1 MLTLLRLSGW
11 QIANAVRHALR
22 DPRRWVPALL
32 VGVFFLF
39 QMRSLLISG
48 VPLPPEFVTTLRAH
62 LGTVRACVFLVLC
75 LTALSY
81 INQGL
86 TGGVLSFSPPDT
98 AFLFPSPV
106 GRKAILL
113 AKLPS
118 ALGPM
123 LLTLAGEAWAFRAF
137 VWLPL
142 GGETGAHAAGWRAAA
157 AAALCVGG
165 WLNIAVAI
173 ELIFGIGAYARWQKI
188 LNGGV
193 FLLVG
198 LIAFLG
204 WKHGLTGLAAI
215 TASGPLTWLFGPC
228 YAAAQVV
235 MAPLVGASAAL
246 WTWPFLAAWYGLTL
260 ALLFARRDN
269 YYEAAARGT
278 ALLQKRRAAQRAGR
292 MFGTGADK
300 GGQTRTT
307 GKPYSLPPFGT
318 GALALLWAHLTAAAK
333 RPLPNFALPLAGGM
347 VAAAACVWAAHA
359 AAPGAPGIDPDDALS
374 VSQLVRMIVGVYLY
388 AFVFTVGLSHY
399 QRSLLRQ
406 TLMRPLPLPAWQVV
420 AGETGARAALGSLPA
435 WTLAL
440 GLAVLHPKGWAL
452 LMLPLIV
459 TLPVFICCL
468 NLILMRVALWY
479 PNTADRV
486 QMFTAS
492 LVQFLLLGPLLLL
505 LSGLQSFP
513 DVLASHKVISPAAAA
528 WLSPLCL
535 LVGCVA
541 SAGMLLRWDVASYA
555 RFEPTE
561 GTKRR
566 ATSRARTVSNLQAMI
581 KKRVR
586 TILVTVIVLLAV
598 LFAGARVEKNL
609 HKPPVPPR
617 TVAARL
623 GDMQVS
629 VSESGTVQPV
639 DKVDVKSKVGGRLL
653 SVPIME
659 GQRVTQGQLIATVDR
674 SQIDPQIA
682 GLRAQLAQAQAR
694 LQQSIAAY
702 NLQVAQSR
710 MAVAQARAGLRT
722 SQTHLGVVAAPARA
736 QDLSQQQQA
745 VTRAR
750 IALDDAQRTRTRRL
764 ALLAK
769 GFVSQSDADATQ
781 VAVDTA
787 ASTLASAQQQL
798 ALLQAGA
805 RPVDVTDARA
815 QVESARV
822 AVQTA
827 QANQGQ
833 NAVALSAIAQ
843 SKAAI
848 AQTQND
854 LAQLEVKLGDT
865 RIIAPANGIV
875 LKRYRQVGEIVQDAT
890 TGFSDT
896 QSLVATLG
904 SKLEVRVGI
913 NEVDIPKVRVGL
925 PVVLH
930 VDALPNV
937 SFAGHVTEIAP
948 ASSNAFADASAGG
961 SSASSGI
968 AKFLVKVG
976 LDKDDTRL
984 RPGMT
989 TDVQIISARHA
1000 HVVLA
1005 PLEAISGTGKTV
1017 QVSVLSARSVKQ
1029 PRTLT
1034 LGLRNDTDVEVTHGL
1049 KPGDKVLIPPI
1060 DATGRR
1066 KISINGG

>member
-1 MLTLLRLSGW
+1 MRALLRLSGW
-11 QIANAVRHALR
+11 QMANAVRQAGR

-32 VGVFFLF
+32 VGAFFLF
-39 QMRSLLISG
+39 QLRSLFISG
-48 VPLPPEFVTTLRAH
+48 VALPPEFVTVLRAH
-62 LGTVRACVFLVLC
+62 LGAVQAGVFLALC

-86 TGGVLSFSPPDT
+86 TGGVLSFSPPDIGY
-98 AFLFPSPV
+98 LFPSPI
-106 GRKAILL
+106 GRRAVLL

-118 ALGPM
+118 ALGPL
-123 LLTLAGEAWAFRAF
+123 LLTLGGEAWAFRAF

-142 GGETGAHAAGWRAAA
+142 GGGAAGQASGIAAVG

-165 WLNIAVAI
+165 WLNLAVAI
-173 ELIFGIGAYARWQKI
+173 ELIFGIGAHARWQKI
-188 LNGGV
+188 LNAGV

-198 LIAFLG
+198 LIAWMG
-204 WKHGLTGLAAI
+204 WKHGLAGL
-215 TASGPLTWLFGPC
+215 TALTERGPLCWLFLPC
-228 YAAAQVV
+228 RAAAQAV
-235 MAPLVGASAAL
+235 MAPLVGASIPR
-246 WTWPFLAAWYGLTL
+246 WTWPLLALWYGLTL
-260 ALLFARRDN
+260 TLLFARRDN
-269 YYEAAARGT
+269 YYEAAARGA

-300 GGQTRTT
+300 GGQTRTD

-318 GALALLWAHLTAAAK
+318 GGMALLWAHLAAAAK
-333 RPLPNFALPLAGGM
+333 RPLPNVVIPLIGGI
-347 VAAAACVWAAHA
+347 VAAGACVWGAHA
-359 AAPGAPGIDPDDALS
+359 AASTTPGMDADDDLS
-374 VSQLVRMIVGVYLY
+374 VAFLVRMCVVVYVY

-399 QRSLLRQ
+399 QHSLQRQ
-406 TLMRPLPLPAWQVV
+406 TLVRPLPLPAWQVV
-420 AGETGARAALGSLPA
+420 ASETGARAVLNSLPA
-435 WTLAL
+435 WTFAL
-440 GLAVLHPKGWAL
+440 TLAVLHPKGWAS
-452 LMLPLIV
+452 LMLPLAV
-459 TLPVFICCL
+459 TLPAFICCL

-479 PNTADRV
+479 PDTSDRV

-492 LVQFLLLGPLLLL
+492 TVQFLLLGPLLLL
-505 LSGLQSFP
+505 LGGLQSLP
-513 DVLASHKVISPAAAA
+513 GTLAAHKAMLPVQAA
-528 WLSPLCL
+528 WLAPLL
-535 LVGCVA
+535 LLAGCIA
-541 SAGMLLRWDVASYA
+541 SAGALLRWDVASYA

-561 GTKRR
+561 GTARR
-566 ATSRARTVSNLQAMI
+566 ATFRASSVSHLLRLMKNKIRPLIITV
-581 KKRVR
+581 
-586 TILVTVIVLLAV
+586 VILLA
-598 LFAGARVEKNL
+598 LLLAGTRVAKNL
-609 HKPPVPPR
+609 HKPPPPPR
-617 TVAARL
+617 TAAARL

-653 SVPIME
+653 SVPIVE
-659 GQRVTQGQLIATVDR
+659 GQRVMRGQLIATVDR

-702 NLQVAQSR
+702 SLQVAQSR
-710 MAVAQARAGLRT
+710 MAVAQARAGLHT
-722 SQTHLGVVAAPARA
+722 SQTHLGVVAAPART
-736 QDLSQQQQA
+736 QDLAQQQQA
-745 VTRAR
+745 VTRAQ
-750 IALDDAQRTRTRRL
+750 IELVDAQRTRTRRL

-815 QVESARV
+815 QVASARV

-843 SKAAI
+843 SRAAI

-854 LAQLEVKLGDT
+854 LAQLEVKLADT
-865 RIIAPANGIV
+865 HIVAPAGGIV
-875 LKRYRQVGEIVQDAT
+875 LKKYRQVGEIVQDAT

-913 NEVDIPKVRVGL
+913 NEVDIPQVRVGL
-925 PVVLH
+925 PVALR
-930 VDALPNV
+930 VDALPNTTFV
-937 SFAGHVTEIAP
+937 GYVTEIAP
-948 ASSNAFADASAGG
+948 ASSNAFADANAGSG
-961 SSASSGI
+961 SSASGI

-976 LDKDDTRL
+976 LDKEDPRL

-1000 HVVLA
+1000 HVVLV
-1005 PLEAISGTGKTV
+1005 PLEAINSAGRTAQVTV
-1017 QVSVLSARSVKQ
+1017 LTARNIKQ
-1029 PRTLT
+1029 PRTIT

-1049 KPGDKVLIPPI
+1049 KPGDKILIVPV
-1060 DATGRR
+1060 DANGRR
-1066 KISINGG
+1066 KFHIGGG

>member
-1 MLTLLRLSGW
+1 MQTLLRLSGW
-11 QIANAVRHALR
+11 QIANAVRQALC
-22 DPRRWVPALL
+22 DPRRWVPAGL

-39 QMRSLLISG
+39 QMHSLFVSG
-48 VPLPPEFVTTLRAH
+48 VPLPPEFGADLRTH
-62 LGTVRACVFLVLC
+62 LGTVRAGVFLVLC

-86 TGGVLSFSPPDT
+86 TGGVLSFSLPDA
-98 AFLFPSPV
+98 AFLFPSPLARRAV
-106 GRKAILL
+106 LL

-118 ALGPM
+118 ALGPL
-123 LLTLAGEAWAFRAF
+123 LLTLGGEAWAFRAF

-142 GGETGAHAAGWRAAA
+142 GGGLAGHASGAAAVA

-165 WLNIAVAI
+165 WMNLAVAI
-173 ELIFGIGAYARWQKI
+173 ELVFGIGAYARWQKM
-188 LNGGV
+188 LNAGV

-198 LIAFLG
+198 AIAFVG
-204 WKHGLTGLAAI
+204 WRHGLAGLAAI
-215 TASGPLTWLFGPC
+215 TSSGLLTWLFAPC
-228 YAAAQVV
+228 YAAAQAV
-235 MAPLVGASAAL
+235 MAPLTGAGIPL
-246 WTWPFLAAWYGLTL
+246 WTWPVLGAWYGLTL

-278 ALLQKRRAAQRAGR
+278 ALLQKKRAAQRSGR
-292 MFGTGADK
+292 MFGTGEDK
-300 GGQTRTT
+300 AGQARAG

-318 GALALLWAHLTAAAK
+318 GGLALLWAHLAAAAK
-333 RPLPNFALPLAGGM
+333 RPLPSVVVPLAGGI
-347 VAAAACVWAAHA
+347 VAAGACVWAAHA
-359 AAPGAPGIDPDDALS
+359 AASTTPGMDADNDLS
-374 VSQLVRMIVGVYLY
+374 VAFLVRLCVTGYLY

-399 QRSLLRQ
+399 QQSLQRQ

-420 AGETGARAALGSLPA
+420 ASETGARAVLNSLPG

-440 GLAVLHPKGWAL
+440 GLAVLHPQGWGM
-452 LMLPLIV
+452 LMLPLAL

-486 QMFTAS
+486 QMFTS
-492 LVQFLLLGPLLLL
+492 SMVQFLMLGPLLLA
-505 LSGLQSFP
+505 LSALQSLP
-513 DVLASHKVISPAAAA
+513 GLLAAHKMISPAASA
-528 WLSPLCL
+528 WLSPLLLLAGCL
-535 LVGCVA
+535 A
-541 SAGMLLRWDVASYA
+541 SAGVLLRWDVASYA
-555 RFEPTE
+555 RFEPSE
-561 GTKRR
+561 GVKRR
-566 ATSRARTVSNLQAMI
+566 ATSRASPVSNVQAMM

-586 TILVTVIVLLAV
+586 PILVTVAILLAL
-598 LFAGARVEKNL
+598 LFAGARVSKNL
-609 HKPPVPPR
+609 HKPPIAPR
-617 TVAARL
+617 TAEARL

-653 SVPIME
+653 SVPIAE

-702 NLQVAQSR
+702 NLQVAQSH

-722 SQTHLGVVAAPARA
+722 AQTHLGVVAAPART
-736 QDLSQQQQA
+736 QDLAQQQQA
-745 VTRAR
+745 VTRAQ
-750 IALDDAQRTRTRRL
+750 IELADAQRTRTRRL

-787 ASTLASAQQQL
+787 QSTLASAQQQL

-815 QVESARV
+815 QVDSARV

-854 LAQLEVKLGDT
+854 LAQLEVKLADT
-865 RIIAPANGIV
+865 RIVAPASGIV
-875 LKRYRQVGEIVQDAT
+875 LKKYRQVGEIVQDAT

-913 NEVDIPKVRVGL
+913 NEVDIPNVRIGL

-930 VDALPNV
+930 VDALPNAT
-937 SFAGHVTEIAP
+937 FAGHVTEIAP
-948 ASSNAFADASAGG
+948 ASSNAFADTTSGASGG
-961 SSASSGI
+961 SGSI

-976 LDKDDTRL
+976 LDKDDPRL
-984 RPGMT
+984 RAGMT
-989 TDVQIISARHA
+989 TDVQIISARHM
-1000 HVVLA
+1000 HVVLV
-1005 PLEAISGTGKTV
+1005 PLEAISGAGKTAHV
-1017 QVSVLSARSVKQ
+1017 TVLAARSVKL

-1034 LGLRNDTDVEVTHGL
+1034 LGLRNDTDVEITHGL
-1049 KPGDKVLIPPI
+1049 KPGDKILIPSI

>member
-1 MLTLLRLSGW
+1 MDTLLRLSAW
-11 QIANAVRHALR
+11 QLANAVRHALR

-32 VGVFFLF
+32 VGAFFLV
-39 QMRSLLISG
+39 QMHSLFVSG
-48 VPLPPEFVTTLRAH
+48 VALPPEFTTILRTH
-62 LGTVRACVFLVLC
+62 LGTVQAGVFLVLC
-75 LTALSY
+75 LMALSY

-86 TGGVLSFSPPDT
+86 TGGVLSFSPADA

-106 GRKAILL
+106 ARRAVLL

-118 ALGPM
+118 ALGPL

-137 VWLPL
+137 VWVPL
-142 GGETGAHAAGWRAAA
+142 GGAVGGHGGGWAAIA

-165 WLNIAVAI
+165 WLNLAVAI
-173 ELIFGIGAYARWQKI
+173 ELVFGVGSHARWQKA
-188 LNGGV
+188 LNATV

-198 LIAFLG
+198 IIAFMG
-204 WKHGLTGLAAI
+204 WRHGLAGLGAI
-215 TASGPLTWLFGPC
+215 AESGPLTWLFWPC
-228 YAAAQVV
+228 RLAALAV
-235 MAPLVGASAAL
+235 MAPLVGAGVSA
-246 WTWPFLAAWYGLTL
+246 WTGPVLLVWYGLTL

-278 ALLQKRRAAQRAGR
+278 ALLQKRRAAKREGRLFGSSGDKARAARVG
-292 MFGTGADK
+292 
-300 GGQTRTT
+300 
-307 GKPYSLPPFGT
+307 GKPYSLPPFGS
-318 GALALLWAHLTAAAK
+318 GGMALLWAHLAAAAK
-333 RPLPNFALPLAGGM
+333 RPLPNVIIPLAGGI
-347 VAAAACVWAAHA
+347 VAGIACVWTAHA
-359 AAPGAPGIDPDDALS
+359 AASPVPGTNADDDLS
-374 VSQLVRMIVGVYLY
+374 VSRLVQMIVGVYLY
-388 AFVFTVGLSHY
+388 AFVFTVGLGHY
-399 QRSLLRQ
+399 QQSLQRQ

-420 AGETGARAALGSLPA
+420 ASETGARALLNSLPA

-440 GLAVLHPKGWAL
+440 TLAILHPRGWAGLAGLLAL
-452 LMLPLIV
+452 
-459 TLPVFICCL
+459 TLPVFIFCL
-468 NLILMRVALWY
+468 NLVLLRVALWY

-492 LVQFLLLGPLLLL
+492 MVQFLLLGFLLLPLLLA
-505 LSGLQSFP
+505 QSLP
-513 DVLASHKVISPAAAA
+513 DVLAAHALISAALAA
-528 WLSPLCL
+528 RLAPLL
-535 LVGCVA
+535 LFVA
-541 SAGMLLRWDVASYA
+541 CAVSAGVLLRWAVASYA
-555 RFEPTE
+555 RFEPSE

-566 ATSRARTVSNLQAMI
+566 ATSRALSVSNTPHVM

-586 TILVTVIVLLAV
+586 PILVTLVILLAV
-598 LFAGARVEKNL
+598 LFAGARVSKNL
-609 HKPPVPPR
+609 HKPPAPPR

-623 GDMQVS
+623 GDMTVS

-653 SVPIME
+653 SVPIAE
-659 GQRVTQGQLIATVDR
+659 GQRVTRGQLIATVDR

-710 MAVAQARAGLRT
+710 MAVVQARAGLHT
-722 SQTHLGVVAAPARA
+722 AQTHLGVVAAPART
-736 QDLSQQQQA
+736 QDLAQQQQA
-745 VTRAR
+745 VTRAQ
-750 IALDDAQRTRTRRL
+750 IELADAQRTRTRRL

-787 ASTLASAQQQL
+787 NSTLASAQQQL

-815 QVESARV
+815 QVDAARV

-833 NAVALSAIAQ
+833 NAVAQTAVAQ
-843 SKAAI
+843 SRAAI
-848 AQTQND
+848 QQTQND
-854 LAQLEVKLGDT
+854 LAQLEVKLADT
-865 RIIAPANGIV
+865 RIVAPDGGIV
-875 LKRYRQVGEIVQDAT
+875 LKKYRQVGEIVQDAT

-913 NEVDIPKVRVGL
+913 NEVDIPQVRVGL
-925 PVVLH
+925 PVTLH

-948 ASSNAFADASAGG
+948 ASSNAFADTSSGSSGGG
-961 SSASSGI
+961 SSI

-976 LDKDDTRL
+976 LDKDDPRL

-989 TDVQIISARHA
+989 TDVQIISARHM

-1005 PLEAISGTGKTV
+1005 PLEAVPSAGKAA
-1017 QVSVLSARSVKQ
+1017 QVSVLTAHNVKQ
-1029 PRTLT
+1029 PRTLA

-1049 KPGDKVLIPPI
+1049 KPGDKILIVPV
-1060 DATGRR
+1060 DANGRR
-1066 KISINGG
+1066 KFQINGN